1 LNKTAIECLKKIK
14 EDRYYGEDSF
24 ILSNQYGRMNT
35 LSNMRRMFNEIA
47 EFAEIE
53 NCGMHTL
60 RHTFA
65 STMFE
70 NNIDVKTVSE
80 ILGHST
86 TGITYDT
93 YIHIIKEQKAKAM
106 ETLDEV

>member
-1 LNKTAIECLKKIK
+1 
-14 EDRYYGEDSF
+14 
-24 ILSNQYGRMNT
+24 
-35 LSNMRRMFNEIA
+35 
-47 EFAEIE
+47 
-53 NCGMHTL
+53 
-60 RHTFA
+60 
-65 STMFE
+65 MFE

-106 ETLDEV
+106 ETLDEI